1 MSFMIAGQI
10 LGAMG
15 GMMSAASAARAQ
27 RRQAE
32 RQEFQ
37 AKLQEVQGMQQHN
50 ERRAAYFAFES
61 EMDGALAINN
71 RALSDRSA
79 GAIKKKAKQANR
91 DELNRMA
98 AQTLFSAGK
107 YRSAASESRSAAS
120 SIMMG
125 GMFSTAS
132 SLAMSFHKMQQVTP
146 VTPVAPIPDT
156 TMYIPPSG
164 MFGGD

>member
-15 GMMSAASAARAQ
+15 SFMASKQAAAAQ

-37 AKLQEVQGMQQHN
+37 AKIEEVKGMQMHN
-50 ERRAAYFAFES
+50 ERRSAYFAFES

-91 DELNRMA
+91 DELNRLA
-98 AQTLFSAGK
+98 SQTLFSAGK
-107 YRSAASESRSAAS
+107 YRAAADESRSAAS
-120 SIMMG
+120 SIMMA
-125 GMFSTAS
+125 GMFNTAS
-132 SLAMSFHKMQQVTP
+132 SMAMNFHKMQQVTP
-146 VTPVAPIPDT
+146 VTT
-156 TMYIPPSG
+156 TTVT
-164 MFGGD
+164 

>member
-1 MSFMIAGQI
+1 MSFMMIGSI
-10 LGAMG
+10 LGAVGGLMG
-15 GMMSAASAARAQ
+15 AQQAAAAQ

-37 AKLQEVQGMQQHN
+37 AKIEEVKGMQMHN
-50 ERRAAYFAFES
+50 ERRSAYFAFES

-107 YRSAASESRSAAS
+107 YRAAADESRSAAS
-120 SIMMG
+120 SIMMA
-125 GMFSTAS
+125 GMFNTAS
-132 SLAMSFHKMQQVTP
+132 SMAMNFHKMQQVTP
-146 VTPVAPIPDT
+146 VTT
-156 TMYIPPSG
+156 TTVT
-164 MFGGD
+164 

>member
-1 MSFMIAGQI
+1 MSLMIAGQI

-15 GMMSAASAARAQ
+15 SMMSARQAAAAQ

-37 AKLQEVQGMQQHN
+37 AKIQEVQGMQQHN

-61 EMDGALAINN
+61 EMDAALAINN

-79 GAIKKKAKQANR
+79 GAIKRKANQASR
-91 DELNRMA
+91 EELNRIA

-107 YRSAASESRSAAS
+107 YRSAAGEARSAAS

-132 SLAMSFHKMQQVTP
+132 SLAMNFHKMQQVTP
-146 VTPVAPIPDT
+146 TAPIPDT

>member
-1 MSFMIAGQI
+1 MSFMMIGSI
-10 LGAMG
+10 LGAVGGLMG
-15 GMMSAASAARAQ
+15 AQQAAAAQ

-37 AKLQEVQGMQQHN
+37 AKIQEVQGMQQHN

-61 EMDGALAINN
+61 EMDSALAINN

-79 GAIKKKAKQANR
+79 GAIKKKAKQSNR

-107 YRSAASESRSAAS
+107 YRAAADESRSAAS
-120 SIMMG
+120 SIMMA
-125 GMFSTAS
+125 GMFNTAS
-132 SLAMSFHKMQQVTP
+132 SMAMNFHKMQQVTP
-146 VTPVAPIPDT
+146 VTT
-156 TMYIPPSG
+156 TVT
-164 MFGGD
+164 

>member
-1 MSFMIAGQI
+1 MSFMMIGSMLSAF
-10 LGAMG
+10 G
-15 GMMSAASAARAQ
+15 GLMASSQAAAAQ

-37 AKLQEVQGMQQHN
+37 AKIEEVKGMQMHN
-50 ERRAAYFAFES
+50 ERRSAYFAFES

-107 YRSAASESRSAAS
+107 YRAAADESRSAAS
-120 SIMMG
+120 SIMMA
-125 GMFSTAS
+125 GMFNTAS
-132 SLAMSFHKMQQVTP
+132 SMAMNFHKMQQVTP
-146 VTPVAPIPDT
+146 VTT
-156 TMYIPPSG
+156 TTVT
-164 MFGGD
+164 

>member
-1 MSFMIAGQI
+1 MSFMVIGSMLSAFS
-10 LGAMG
+10 
-15 GMMSAASAARAQ
+15 GMVSASNAAAAQ
-27 RRQAE
+27 RRLAE
-32 RQEFQ
+32 RQDFQ
-37 AKLQEVQGMQQHN
+37 AKIEEVKGMQMHN
-50 ERRAAYFAFES
+50 ERRSAYFAFES

-91 DELNRMA
+91 DELNRIR

-107 YRSAASESRSAAS
+107 YRAEANESRSAAS
-120 SIMMG
+120 SIMMA
-125 GMFSTAS
+125 GMFNTAS
-132 SLAMSFHKMQQVTP
+132 SMAMNFHKMQQVTP
-146 VTPVAPIPDT
+146 PDT

>member
-1 MSFMIAGQI
+1 MSLMMIGSI

-15 GMMSAASAARAQ
+15 SFMGASQAAAAQ

-37 AKLQEVQGMQQHN
+37 AKIQEVQGMQQHN

-79 GAIKKKAKQANR
+79 GAIKRKAKQANR

-107 YRSAASESRSAAS
+107 YRAAAGEARSAAS
-120 SIMMG
+120 SIMMA
-125 GMFSTAS
+125 GMFNTAS
-132 SLAMSFHKMQQVTP
+132 SMAMNFHKMQQ

>member
-1 MSFMIAGQI
+1 MSQFMIAGQI
-10 LGAMG
+10 LGALGGLMG
-15 GMMSAASAARAQ
+15 ASQAAAAQ

-37 AKLQEVQGMQQHN
+37 AKIEEVKGMQMHN

-107 YRSAASESRSAAS
+107 YRAAADESRAAAS
-120 SIMMG
+120 SIMMA
-125 GMFSTAS
+125 GMFNTAS
-132 SLAMSFHKMQQVTP
+132 SMAMNFHKMQQVTP
-146 VTPVAPIPDT
+146 VTT
-156 TMYIPPSG
+156 TTS
-164 MFGGD
+164 

>member
-1 MSFMIAGQI
+1 MSFMMIGSMLSAF
-10 LGAMG
+10 G
-15 GMMSAASAARAQ
+15 GMMGASNAAAAQ
-27 RRQAE
+27 RRMAE
-32 RQEFQ
+32 RQDFQ
-37 AKLQEVQGMQQHN
+37 AKIEEVKGMQMHN
-50 ERRAAYFAFES
+50 ERRSAYFAFES

-91 DELNRMA
+91 DELSRLA

-107 YRSAASESRSAAS
+107 YRSAAGEARSAAS

-125 GMFSTAS
+125 GMFNTAS
-132 SLAMSFHKMQQVTP
+132 SMAMNFHKMQQVTP
-146 VTPVAPIPDT
+146 TVPIPDT

>member
-1 MSFMIAGQI
+1 MMIGSI
-10 LGAMG
+10 LGAVGGLMG
-15 GMMSAASAARAQ
+15 AQQAATAQ

-37 AKLQEVQGMQQHN
+37 AKIQEVQGMQQHN

-61 EMDGALAINN
+61 EMDGALAVNN

-107 YRSAASESRSAAS
+107 YRAAADESRSAAS
-120 SIMMG
+120 SIMMA
-125 GMFSTAS
+125 GMFNTAS
-132 SLAMSFHKMQQVTP
+132 SMAMNFHKMQQVTP
-146 VTPVAPIPDT
+146 VTT
-156 TMYIPPSG
+156 TTVT
-164 MFGGD
+164 

>member
-1 MSFMIAGQI
+1 MSLMMIGSI
-10 LGAMG
+10 LGAFGGLMG
-15 GMMSAASAARAQ
+15 ASQAAAAQ

-37 AKLQEVQGMQQHN
+37 AKIEEVKGMQMHN

-79 GAIKKKAKQANR
+79 GAIKRKAKQANR

-107 YRSAASESRSAAS
+107 YRAAAGESRAAAS
-120 SIMMG
+120 SIMMA
-125 GMFSTAS
+125 GMFNTAS
-132 SLAMSFHKMQQVTP
+132 SMAMNFHKMQQVTP
-146 VTPVAPIPDT
+146 VTT
-156 TMYIPPSG
+156 TTVT
-164 MFGGD
+164 

>member
-1 MSFMIAGQI
+1 MSFMMIGSI
-10 LGAMG
+10 LGAFG
-15 GMMSAASAARAQ
+15 SMMSASQAAAAQ

-37 AKLQEVQGMQQHN
+37 AKLEEVKGMQMHN

-91 DELNRMA
+91 DELSRLA

-107 YRSAASESRSAAS
+107 YRAAANESRAAAS
-120 SIMMG
+120 SIMMA
-125 GMFSTAS
+125 GMFNTAS
-132 SLAMSFHKMQQVTP
+132 SMAMNFHKMKQVTP
-146 VTPVAPIPDT
+146 VTT
-156 TMYIPPSG
+156 TVT
-164 MFGGD
+164 

>member
-1 MSFMIAGQI
+1 MSFMVIGSMLSAVS
-10 LGAMG
+10 
-15 GMMSAASAARAQ
+15 GMVSASNAAAAQ
-27 RRQAE
+27 RRMAE
-32 RQEFQ
+32 RQDFQ
-37 AKLQEVQGMQQHN
+37 AKIEEVKGMQMHN
-50 ERRAAYFAFES
+50 ERRSAYFAFES

-91 DELNRMA
+91 DELSRLA

-107 YRSAASESRSAAS
+107 YRSAAGEARSAAS

-125 GMFSTAS
+125 GMFNTAS
-132 SLAMSFHKMQQVTP
+132 SMAMNFHKLQQVTP
-146 VTPVAPIPDT
+146 TVPIPDT

>member
-1 MSFMIAGQI
+1 MDPMMIGTVLSAF
-10 LGAMG
+10 G
-15 GMMSAASAARAQ
+15 GMVSARSAAAAQ

-37 AKLQEVQGMQQHN
+37 AKIEEVKGMQMHN
-50 ERRAAYFAFES
+50 ERRSAYFAFES

-107 YRSAASESRSAAS
+107 YRAAAGEARSAAS

-132 SLAMSFHKMQQVTP
+132 SLAMNFHKMQQVTP
-146 VTPVAPIPDT
+146 TVAIPDT

>member
-1 MSFMIAGQI
+1 MSFMMIGSI

-15 GMMSAASAARAQ
+15 GLIGAQQAATAQ
-27 RRQAE
+27 RRLAE

-37 AKLQEVQGMQQHN
+37 AKIEEVKGMQMHN
-50 ERRAAYFAFES
+50 ERRSAYFAFES
-61 EMDGALAINN
+61 EMDGSLAINN

-107 YRSAASESRSAAS
+107 YRSAADESRSAAS
-120 SIMMG
+120 SIMMA
-125 GMFSTAS
+125 GMFNTAS
-132 SLAMSFHKMQQVTP
+132 SMAMNFHKMQQVTP
-146 VTPVAPIPDT
+146 VTT
-156 TMYIPPSG
+156 TVT
-164 MFGGD
+164 

>member
-1 MSFMIAGQI
+1 MSFMVIGSMLSAV
-10 LGAMG
+10 G
-15 GMMSAASAARAQ
+15 GMVSASNAAAAQ
-27 RRQAE
+27 RRMAE
-32 RQEFQ
+32 RQDFQ
-37 AKLQEVQGMQQHN
+37 AKIEEVKGMQMHN
-50 ERRAAYFAFES
+50 DRRSAYFAFES

-91 DELNRMA
+91 DELSRLA

-107 YRSAASESRSAAS
+107 YRSAAGEARSAAS

-125 GMFSTAS
+125 GMFNTAS
-132 SLAMSFHKMQQVTP
+132 SMAMNFHKLQQVTP
-146 VTPVAPIPDT
+146 TVPIPDT

>member
-1 MSFMIAGQI
+1 MSFMMIGSI

-15 GMMSAASAARAQ
+15 SFMGASQAAAAQ

-37 AKLQEVQGMQQHN
+37 AKLEEVKGMQMHN
-50 ERRAAYFAFES
+50 ERRSAYFAFES

-79 GAIKKKAKQANR
+79 GAIKKRAKQANR
-91 DELNRMA
+91 DELSRMA

-107 YRSAASESRSAAS
+107 YRAAADESRSAAS
-120 SIMMG
+120 SIMMA
-125 GMFSTAS
+125 GMFNTAS
-132 SLAMSFHKMQQVTP
+132 SLAMNFHKMQQVTP
-146 VTPVAPIPDT
+146 TV
-156 TMYIPPSG
+156 PSG
-164 MFGGD
+164 MLAGD

>member
-10 LGAMG
+10 LGAFGGLMG
-15 GMMSAASAARAQ
+15 SMQAARAQ

-37 AKLQEVQGMQQHN
+37 AKIQEVQGMQQHN

-79 GAIKKKAKQANR
+79 GAIKKKAKDANR

-107 YRSAASESRSAAS
+107 YRAAADESRSAAS
-120 SIMMG
+120 SIMMA
-125 GMFSTAS
+125 GMFNTAS
-132 SLAMSFHKMQQVTP
+132 SMAMGFHKMQQVTP
-146 VTPVAPIPDT
+146 VTT
-156 TMYIPPSG
+156 TTVT
-164 MFGGD
+164 

>member
-1 MSFMIAGQI
+1 MSFMMIGSMLSAF
-10 LGAMG
+10 G
-15 GMMSAASAARAQ
+15 GMVGAGNAAAAQ

-37 AKLQEVQGMQQHN
+37 AKIEEVKGMQMHN

-79 GAIKKKAKQANR
+79 GAIKRKAKQANR
-91 DELNRMA
+91 EELNRMA

-107 YRSAASESRSAAS
+107 YRAAADESRSAAS
-120 SIMMG
+120 SIMMA
-125 GMFSTAS
+125 GMFNTAS
-132 SLAMSFHKMQQVTP
+132 SMAINFHKMQQVTP
-146 VTPVAPIPDT
+146 VTT
-156 TMYIPPSG
+156 TVT
-164 MFGGD
+164 